1 MPEISLVRFLRLSWN
16 VVTFL
21 VFSLDDF
28 FGVLEGVFESLSE
41 SVESSSSGR
50 FSSSLGLG
58 SLGLEKGL
66 SGGVSLG
73 FNGGNEL
80 SLLLGEWVESVS
92 DGSVGEWVLLGLV
105 VNSSVGLLLSKFGLN
120 LIGVDD
126 SGKISAGHD
135 GSVEVIS
142 SLFEGSISIGTEN
155 SVESSETTLGEDDES
170 TEMSSWSELEDVE
183 SMDIASVNTWQ
194 VSSGSLEFIISFVV
208 DDKWSLSQDVSSV
221 SEFTLTGSGVSG
233 LSDLGEIISDT
244 EGAEGG
250 EEGFSGT
257 ISEVVDD
264 EWELWDVL
272 NEMTSSHNKR
282 GNGGSCEGSGN
293 SMSSLGDINLSVP
306 SSPDFKWGEHSSF
319 SAHVTEGSLT
329 GSGGTR
335 SRDSWDS
342 CYSSTSSPGFGGVLG
357 TSLVENGVTLSSVVG
372 KVGVDEMDKI
382 VSDWSR
388 KDTWHWGTV
397 GDLGWS
403 ITLVD

>member
-1 MPEISLVRFLRLSWN
+1 MILRSLVGFIRLSWN

-28 FGVLEGVFESLSE
+28 FGVSEGVFESLVE
-41 SVESSSSGR
+41 SVVSSSSGR
-50 FSSSLGLG
+50 FSGSLGLG

-105 VNSSVGLLLSKFGLN
+105 VNSGVGLLLSKFGLN

-142 SLFEGSISIGTEN
+142 SLFEGSISVGTEN
-155 SVESSETTLGEDDES
+155 SVKSSETTLGEDDES

-233 LSDLGEIISDT
+233 LSDLGEIIRDT
-244 EGAEGG
+244 EGGEGG
-250 EEGFSGT
+250 EEGFGGT

-293 SMSSLGDINLSVP
+293 GMSSLGDIDLSVP
-306 SSPDFKWGEHSSF
+306 SSPDFKWSEHSSF

-335 SRDSWDS
+335 SRDSWDTS
-342 CYSSTSSPGFGGVLG
+342 YSSTGSP
-357 TSLVENGVTLSSVVG
+357 
-372 KVGVDEMDKI
+372 
-382 VSDWSR
+382 
-388 KDTWHWGTV
+388 
-397 GDLGWS
+397 
-403 ITLVD
+403 